1 MKSYSML
8 LLLSFIIFSCSNN
21 EISEDLYV
29 YHFSEKS
36 KLSISSSED
45 SYIKYGVVKKG
56 EKTVYTYR
64 FDAKDNE
71 EIADD
76 EYGET
81 IQFEIETGLT
91 EFSYSNTELSE
102 IALVFTKYCFCY
114 FPLEPSKN
122 VPPMG
127 SISGQKISNHRWKI
141 NINVTF
147 YGEDSRTIEEIF
159 ILN

>member
-36 KLSISSSED
+36 KLSITSSED
-45 SYIKYGVVKKG
+45 SYMKYGVIEKG
-56 EKTVYTYR
+56 ENTVFTYR
-64 FDAKDNE
+64 FDAEDNE

-76 EYGET
+76 EYGEI
-81 IQFEIETGLT
+81 IQFEVDAGLK
-91 EFSYSNTELSE
+91 EFSYSNSKLSE
-102 IALVFTKYCFCY
+102 IILVFTKVCYCY
-114 FPLEPSKN
+114 FPMEDTKN
-122 VPPMG
+122 VPALG
-127 SISGQKISNHRWKI
+127 TISGQKLSNNKWKI
-141 NINVTF
+141 IINVTF